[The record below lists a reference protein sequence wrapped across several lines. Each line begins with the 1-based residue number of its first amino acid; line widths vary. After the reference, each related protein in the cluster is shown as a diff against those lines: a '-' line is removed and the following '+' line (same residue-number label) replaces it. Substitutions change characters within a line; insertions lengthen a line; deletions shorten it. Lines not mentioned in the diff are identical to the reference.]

1 MQRKAARCRS
11 ATLGFPLSQDRIL
24 ATLALVV
31 TSACG
36 ADSGGDARGAR
47 FSVGACGP
55 LPSLLVTLHE
65 AAGARALERVD
76 DAAPPRVQFGPQ
88 GGQHLLLTVAI
99 ENPSRERSGARIEL
113 SAAWCDATCGTP
125 GSAGRA
131 SVEALPGY
139 PTWREDKGRVWLG
152 GYFLVLST
160 PPRDARLQLHV
171 DILDACGRTARFAW
185 AGRPEG
191 L

>member
-1 MQRKAARCRS
+1 MRCRS
-11 ATLGFPLSQDRIL
+11 ARLGFPLSQDRIL

-31 TSACG
+31 TSACVV
-36 ADSGGDARGAR
+36 DPGGEARGAR
-47 FSVGACGP
+47 FAVGACGP
-55 LPSLLVTLHE
+55 QPSLLVTLHE

-99 ENPSRERSGARIEL
+99 ENPSRERSGARIEF
-113 SAAWCDATCGTP
+113 SAEWCNATCGTP

-139 PTWREDKGRVWLG
+139 PTWREDNGQVWLG
-152 GYFLVLST
+152 GYFLVLSA

-171 DILDACGRTARFAW
+171 DLLDACGRTARFEW

>member
-1 MQRKAARCRS
+1 MVCPRS
-11 ATLGFPLSQDRIL
+11 PAFIV
-24 ATLALVV
+24 ATLAFVV

-36 ADSGGDARGAR
+36 ADPEGEARGAG
-47 FSVGACGP
+47 FAVGACGP
-55 LPSLLVTLHE
+55 LPSMLVTLHE
-65 AAGARALERVD
+65 AASARGLERVD
-76 DAAPPRVQFGPQ
+76 DTAPPRVQFGPQ

-99 ENPSRERSGARIEL
+99 ENPSRERSGARIEF
-113 SAAWCDATCGTP
+113 SAEWCDPTCATP

-131 SVEALPGY
+131 SVVVLPGY
-139 PTWREDKGRVWLG
+139 PTWREDNGPVWLG
-152 GYFLVLST
+152 SYFLVISA

-171 DILDACGRTARFAW
+171 DVLDACGRTARIEW